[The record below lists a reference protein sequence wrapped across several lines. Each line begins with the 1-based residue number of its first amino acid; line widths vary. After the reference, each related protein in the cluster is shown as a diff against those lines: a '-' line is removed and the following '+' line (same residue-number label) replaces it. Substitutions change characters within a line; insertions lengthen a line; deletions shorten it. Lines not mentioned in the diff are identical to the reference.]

1 MSWRKHVAI
10 ASIATLAA
18 VGLNTPIASGV
29 VGPERLEMIAADV
42 MTPVPKPFRTAGSVS
57 RSLSTNTK
65 PSRGLDMCMD
75 RQRVGIYAPT
85 PQVTTAWKLDYNTD
99 LSDGAARH
107 TTEITLDVSEYG
119 TVKNARDAWRDVV
132 RTLESTCAGY
142 VHVPGFPTTLTD
154 GTNVTWTTNEFN
166 EVTIAEDSREQGP
179 LGVET
184 LFTIVLL
191 DPNDPT
197 STTIVESEL
206 VMQYSAWRLAGSTI
220 VRTEYARLWD
230 PMSAAAPSDPT
241 NPFLTTEIKKTV
253 DRLAKKASREITAE
267 G

>member
-1 MSWRKHVAI
+1 
-10 ASIATLAA
+10 
-18 VGLNTPIASGV
+18 
-29 VGPERLEMIAADV
+29 
-42 MTPVPKPFRTAGSVS
+42 
-57 RSLSTNTK
+57 
-65 PSRGLDMCMD
+65 
-75 RQRVGIYAPT
+75 
-85 PQVTTAWKLDYNTD
+85 
-99 LSDGAARH
+99 
-107 TTEITLDVSEYG
+107 
-119 TVKNARDAWRDVV
+119 
-132 RTLESTCAGY
+132 
-142 VHVPGFPTTLTD
+142 LTD

-230 PMSAAAPSDPT
+230 PMSAAAPSDPR

>member
-1 MSWRKHVAI
+1 MSWRKNAAI

-18 VGLNTPIASGV
+18 VGFHTPIASGV

-42 MTPVPKPFRTAGSVS
+42 MTPVPKVFRTAGSVK
-57 RSLSTNTK
+57 RSLSTTAE

-75 RQRVGIYAPT
+75 RQRTGIYAPT
-85 PQVTTAWKLDYNTD
+85 PQATTTWKLDYKYD
-99 LSDGAARH
+99 LNDGAATQ

-119 TVKNARDAWRDVV
+119 TVKDARDAWGEVV

-142 VHVPGFPTTLTD
+142 VQVPGFPATLGD
-154 GTNVTWTTNEFN
+154 GTNVTWTTSEFN
-166 EVTIAEDSREQGP
+166 DVTIDDGSRSQGP
-179 LGVET
+179 VGLNT
-184 LFTIVLL
+184 MFTIVLL
-191 DPNDPT
+191 DPNDAKST
-197 STTIVESEL
+197 SVVASDIG
-206 VMQYSAWRLAGSTI
+206 MQYSSWRLAGSTV
-220 VRTEYARLWD
+220 VRVEYARVWS

-253 DRLAKKASREITAE
+253 DRLATSASREIRK